1 MHILLLSKSH
11 AFFRANGCQVSIV
24 SVDRYP
30 RWTEMKGMG
39 RKTKLAENIKHQ
51 KKKKFH
57 STSAER
63 LQITSPL
70 IYGDRFHVFTCY
82 VLSMLSNGNLGF
94 TQVHK
99 GLGTNHSSSCNIPRY
114 EMIQEVLDI
123 GCSII
128 LFPKKKKNVCREYQ
142 LWQKCIASTKAVD

>member
-1 MHILLLSKSH
+1 MNRNEGYGKENEI
-11 AFFRANGCQVSIV
+11 
-24 SVDRYP
+24 
-30 RWTEMKGMG
+30 G
-39 RKTKLAENIKHQ
+39 REHKTPK

-128 LFPKKKKNVCREYQ
+128 LFPKKKKMFAENISCDKNVLQVRK
-142 LWQKCIASTKAVD
+142 LWIRKQTGSTL